1 MQRAL
6 DLDPDYVEAL
16 EHMATHLIT
25 RSRKYAEGLA
35 LIERA
40 TALQPEDA
48 GIWYALGWCTEFAAH
63 ELHRRASSTELDVH
77 TLYER
82 AAAAF
87 RQCLAL
93 NPEGKLVDDAEDLL
107 DHIENELRSM

>member
-1 MQRAL
+1 
-6 DLDPDYVEAL
+6 
-16 EHMATHLIT
+16 MATHLIT

-40 TALQPEDA
+40 TSLRPDDA

-63 ELHRRASSTELDVH
+63 ELHRRASGTDLNIR

-82 AAAAF
+82 AAEAF
-87 RQCLAL
+87 RHCLAL
-93 NPEGKLVDDAEDLL
+93 HPEGKLVDDAEDLL
-107 DHIENELRSM
+107 DHIENELRSL